1 MNYFPSIERR
11 DSGPAHL
18 DKTADPEIGY
28 EAAYLNAVAHFTHL
42 FDACELTELVD
53 EKLCALVK
61 AGDPMAVGKLLIQ
74 RFTQRIDHSAQRSAA

>member
-1 MNYFPSIERR
+1 MNTALNIERR
-11 DSGPAHL
+11 DSGPKHL

-53 EKLCALVK
+53 EKLCSLVK
-61 AGDPMAVGKLLIQ
+61 AGDPQAVGKLLIQ
-74 RFTQRIDHSAQRSAA
+74 RFTQRIDHSAQRAAA